1 MAQRNFAC
9 KMTSRETLARHDVL
23 VESDNEWQ
31 QHARFLQAL
40 WRERHDLPV
49 GLHRGRRLGSRLAM
63 PYARDT
69 LATFMT
75 ETVRDVVRAE
85 VLDVNTSA
93 GKLYEEPRI
102 YDNLLT
108 SQALCFNLFGELQR
122 NLRLASGA
130 LGELLGERTLEVTAI
145 QYEYSPGRSDSRFTA
160 DKTAFD
166 VFVVYTSGATRGFL
180 GIEVKYAENLN
191 EDPARHRAR
200 YEELAEAMGCFVPE
214 RLPELRKK
222 PLEQFWRN
230 HLLAGSL
237 VHDETSGFNEGRFVL
252 LYPNRNVIVGGAG
265 ELYRT
270 CLTDEAR
277 FTTWTLESV
286 LDAIVDAGGGQWV
299 QSVRERYVG

>member
-1 MAQRNFAC
+1 
-9 KMTSRETLARHDVL
+9 MTSRETLARHDVL

-40 WRERHDLPV
+40 WRERYDLPV

-63 PYARDT
+63 PYAKDT

-75 ETVRDVVRAE
+75 EIVRDVVRVE
-85 VLDVNTSA
+85 VLDVTKSA
-93 GKLYEEPRI
+93 GKMYEEPRV

-122 NLRLASGA
+122 DLRLASRA
-130 LGELLGERTLEVTAI
+130 VGELLSDPALEVTAI
-145 QYEYSPGRSDSRFTA
+145 DFEYSPGRSDSRFTA
-160 DKTAFD
+160 DRTAFD
-166 VFVVYTSGATRGFL
+166 VFVVYTSGAARGFL

-191 EDPARHRAR
+191 QDPARHRGR

-237 VHDETSGFNEGRFVL
+237 VHGETFGFNEGRFVL
-252 LYPNRNVIVGGAG
+252 LYPSRNVIVGGAG

-270 CLTDEAR
+270 CLTDEAM
-277 FTTWTLESV
+277 FSTWTLESV

-299 QSVRERYVG
+299 QAVRERYVG

>member
-1 MAQRNFAC
+1 
-9 KMTSRETLARHDVL
+9 MTSREILARHDVL

-31 QHARFLQAL
+31 QQARLLQAL
-40 WRERHDLPV
+40 WRERYDLPV

-63 PYARDT
+63 PYAKDT

-75 ETVRDVVRAE
+75 KTVRDVVRAE
-85 VLDVNTSA
+85 VLDGNTSA
-93 GKLYEEPRI
+93 GQLYEEPRI

-130 LGELLGERTLEVTAI
+130 VGELLGEPTLEVTAI
-145 QYEYSPGRSDSRFTA
+145 HFEYSPGRSDARFTA

-166 VFVVYTSGATRGFL
+166 VFVVYTSGGARGFL
-180 GIEVKYAENLN
+180 GIEAKYAENLN
-191 EDPARHRAR
+191 EAPARHRAR

-214 RLPELRKK
+214 RLPELRKR

-237 VHDETSGFNEGRFVL
+237 VHAETFGFNEGKFVL
-252 LYPNRNVIVGGAG
+252 LYPSRNVIVGGAG

-270 CLTDEAR
+270 CLTDEAM
-277 FTTWTLESV
+277 FSTWTLESV

-299 QSVRERYVG
+299 QAVRERYVG